1 MIKVNLSDGKG
12 SSNLA
17 VVSPQGELITRPAQ
31 YSTAKKQQI
40 TDSNAVNFFKPLAG
54 KKLIVT
60 GMIVN
65 TDRNVGV
72 NGSLIEVYEA
82 SAVDSTTI
90 VTDIIAIDQAKNVT
104 SPLVPLLIETAEGSF
119 INGKADDFNVNIS
132 VLGYFVES

>member
-17 VVSPQGELITRPAQ
+17 EVSPQGELITRPAQ
-31 YSTAKKQQI
+31 YSTAIKKQI
-40 TDSNAVNFFKPLAG
+40 TDSNAVNFFKPQAS

-72 NGSLIEVYEA
+72 NGALIEVYEA
-82 SAVDSTTI
+82 SAEDSTTI
-90 VTDIIAIDQAKNVT
+90 VTSIITIDQVKNIT

-119 INGKADDFNVNIS
+119 INGKADDFNVNIT
-132 VLGYFVES
+132 VLGYFVNA